1 MVASCGAF
9 SKNAFLTVQYGNA
22 GTVVISWRLFLGLF
36 YLYRCVMA
44 VAGELVIRRLTTLG
58 DASTYQRS
66 VLLDLS
72 ASEFQTGG
80 QLTGLRQV
88 GTLITLGVG
97 GTFNI
102 IFAGN
107 PILIN
112 IGFQTIAFIGIVKL
126 LNCCDDWLKRRLA
139 LLLLFPSFN
148 LWSSVASKEAIVVFL
163 VCVISAYMLDIYYN
177 RDRLTLLTSVSVVVL
192 AFFKVHFMAAVVF
205 VLGILKV
212 ASRFREKA
220 ALAVTAGL
228 LSLAMLYV
236 VRDKIASLSLT
247 VQIHFRPEDARST
260 REIFF
265 AEPYDVFLKA
275 PYGMF
280 QTFFGP
286 TISEVITSPVHVVSF
301 AESFVLLAIL
311 SFYLLRRLPELPAF
325 PAIVGFFTTAWLMFG
340 MMPFGIHN
348 PGSAI
353 RYRTGYYV
361 LICVLFLIL
370 TSRDRFRFWRAGH
383 VVRRRQP
390 RSDYPATR

>member
-1 MVASCGAF
+1 MS
-9 SKNAFLTVQYGNA
+9 
-22 GTVVISWRLFLGLF
+22 
-36 YLYRCVMA
+36 
-44 VAGELVIRRLTTLG
+44 VAGEVIIRRVTTLG
-58 DASTYQRS
+58 DSSSYQRS
-66 VLLDLS
+66 VLFDLS
-72 ASEFQTGG
+72 VSDAAIGG
-80 QLTGLRQV
+80 DFTTLRRL
-88 GTLITLGVG
+88 GTFVTLGVG
-97 GTFNI
+97 GVFNI

-148 LWSSVASKEAIVVFL
+148 LWSSVASKETIVVFL
-163 VCVISAYMLDIYYN
+163 VCVICAYLLDIYYN
-177 RDRLTLLTSVSVVVL
+177 RDRLNLLTSASLVVL
-192 AFFKVHFMAAVVF
+192 AFFKLHFMAAVVF

-220 ALAVTAGL
+220 ALAATAGL
-228 LSLAMLYV
+228 LSLAILFV
-236 VRDKIASLSLT
+236 VRDKIASLALT
-247 VQIHFRPEDARST
+247 VQIHFSPGDARST
-260 REIFF
+260 REVFF
-265 AEPYDVFLKA
+265 VEPYDVFLKA

-286 TISEVITSPVHVVSF
+286 TITEVATSPVHLVSF
-301 AESFVLLAIL
+301 AESLLLLAIL
-311 SFYLLRRLPELPAF
+311 VFYLIRRLPDLPAF
-325 PAIVGFFTTAWLMFG
+325 PTIVGFFTTAWLMFG

-361 LICVLFLIL
+361 LICVLVLIL

-383 VVRRRQP
+383 VVGRLRP
-390 RSDYPATR
+390 PPDHPAVR

>member
-1 MVASCGAF
+1 M
-9 SKNAFLTVQYGNA
+9 
-22 GTVVISWRLFLGLF
+22 ISWRLFLCLF
-36 YLYRCVMA
+36 YLYRCFMS
-44 VAGELVIRRLTTLG
+44 VAGEVIIRRVTTLG
-58 DASTYQRS
+58 DASSYQRS
-66 VLLDLS
+66 VLFDLS
-72 ASEFQTGG
+72 VSDASIGG
-80 QLTGLRQV
+80 DFTTLRRL
-88 GTLITLGVG
+88 GTFITLGVG
-97 GTFNI
+97 GIFNI

-163 VCVISAYMLDIYYN
+163 ICVISAYMLDIYYN

-192 AFFKVHFMAAVVF
+192 AFFKLHFMAAVVF
-205 VLGILKV
+205 VIGILKV

-228 LSLAMLYV
+228 LSLAMLFV
-236 VRDKIASLSLT
+236 VREKIASLALT
-247 VQIHFRPEDARST
+247 VQTHFMPGEARST

-265 AEPYDVFLKA
+265 VEPYDVFLKA

-286 TISEVITSPVHVVSF
+286 TVSEVVTSPVHIISF
-301 AESFVLLAIL
+301 AESFVLLSIL
-311 SFYLLRRLPELPAF
+311 SFYLIRRLPELPAF

-340 MMPFGIHN
+340 IMPFGIHN

-370 TSRDRFRFWRAGH
+370 TSRDRFKFWRAGH